1 MGHYAG
7 ALRLYVTVRYGDILQ
22 YVTFMRYAVSRWRVM
37 PVCYGALR
45 RYVTVRYG
53 ALLWC
58 VAMCYVDVLQH
69 YVMTVDNNHCYQ
81 GLQNLPYYF

>member
-22 YVTFMRYAVSRWRVM
+22 YVTLMRYGVSRWRVM

-53 ALLWC
+53 ALLALMRCDVLRWC
-58 VAMCYVDVLQH
+58 VTTLRYDS
-69 YVMTVDNNHCYQ
+69 
-81 GLQNLPYYF
+81 G